1 MCGVNYQYVSKK
13 RCGTVD
19 LRTILVADYANIAQG
34 GKPNVMGIFGVIN
47 AEKCPVRQP
56 EMYFIARLTAGA
68 AEFGRQVTITVKLM
82 DSDAKL
88 TLVDLPQQ
96 TIVPTAKG
104 GRRAEVNV
112 IVRLRDIVFPD
123 FGAYQFSILVD
134 NDEKGTLPIEVNK
147 IEHQQS

>member
-1 MCGVNYQYVSKK
+1 M
-13 RCGTVD
+13 D